1 MHKLFMALCNLLL
14 NESPWTDSQADGIN
28 INTQPFNKSKIRLTG
43 RCRITLT
50 GPCGGG
56 SKLEGIINSTQPLIW
71 VDLKTHMMAKS

>member
-14 NESPWTDSQADGIN
+14 NESPRTDSQADGIN

-50 GPCGGG
+50 GRWGGG
-56 SKLEGIINSTQPLIW
+56 TKLEGTQPLI
-71 VDLKTHMMAKS
+71 LGGFENKTYMMAKS